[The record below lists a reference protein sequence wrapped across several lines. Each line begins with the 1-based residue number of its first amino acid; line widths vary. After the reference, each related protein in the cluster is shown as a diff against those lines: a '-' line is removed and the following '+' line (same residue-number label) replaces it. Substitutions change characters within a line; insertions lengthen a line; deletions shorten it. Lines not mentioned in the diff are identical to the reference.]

1 MIHIGNAKNKKII
14 ILVLLLVSCACLHEQ
29 FEGLL
34 CVSVYDGDTFELQ
47 NGEVVRLIGIDSPE
61 HFEPG
66 GDIARD
72 YLSSLILNK
81 EVVLVQ
87 GDQERDDYNRLLRY
101 VYIEGICVNEKMIQK
116 GYAEVRYISE
126 DNPHWEYYIHL
137 EVEAEK
143 EKAGLWKCG
152 VFQPRSL
159 VDWDENISVIE
170 WENAGKYV
178 NQYVIVKG
186 TIVDTYNSGKVCF
199 LNFDPDHY
207 FTVVIFECDFPNFQ
221 EPPEVYYLGKNV
233 YIAGIIKEYKGN
245 PEIIVK
251 TPAQIKVLNGS

>member
-1 MIHIGNAKNKKII
+1 VDIKKDPVFIFI
-14 ILVLLLVSCACLHEQ
+14 FIFVLVIANCSCIQ
-29 FEGLL
+29 NPQNL

-72 YLSSLILNK
+72 YLSLLILNK
-81 EVVLVQ
+81 KVVLVQ
-87 GDQERDDYNRLLRY
+87 GDQERDNYNRLLRY
-101 VYIEGICVNEKMIQK
+101 VYIKGVCVNEKMIQK
-116 GYAEVRYISE
+116 GYAEVRYISK

-159 VDWDENISVIE
+159 VDWDENIPVID
-170 WENAGKYV
+170 WENASKYV
-178 NQYVIVKG
+178 TQYVIVKG
-186 TIVDTYNSGKVCF
+186 TIVDTYNSGEVCF
-199 LNFDPDHY
+199 LNFDSDH
-207 FTVVIFECDFPNFQ
+207 FTVVIFECDFPHFS

-233 YIAGIIKEYKGN
+233 YIAGIIKEYKGT

-251 TPAQIKVLNGS
+251 TPAQIKILNSS